1 MSYYK
6 VVIFSNFYS
15 EKSINNK
22 KDKDLKPCLYHYT
35 SSRGRTGT
43 MLPSLDFESS
53 ASANS
58 AMLAYV
64 YDNTHKILCQFDKK
78 EGYSK
83 N

>member
-1 MSYYK
+1 M
-6 VVIFSNFYS
+6 
-15 EKSINNK
+15 NK
-22 KDKDLKPCLYHYT
+22 KNTKKTWCLRIENT

-64 YDNTHKILCQFDKK
+64 YDNIHEILCQFSNNSKFYRK
-78 EGYSK
+78 EVPAII
-83 N
+83 